1 MTVNSDPWCRL
12 TPTRGSDAF
21 GSPILY
27 IIPASQFEGCGA
39 GSRFSAAEEGGLLR
53 GVQKSGYL
61 IPLKEASY
69 DFAFVLGSVFSETA
83 RVEHPFER

>member
-1 MTVNSDPWCRL
+1 MPSALLYYTLYQQVNSK
-12 TPTRGSDAF
+12 A
-21 GSPILY
+21 
-27 IIPASQFEGCGA
+27 AVA

-69 DFAFVLGSVFSETA
+69 DFAF
-83 RVEHPFER
+83 